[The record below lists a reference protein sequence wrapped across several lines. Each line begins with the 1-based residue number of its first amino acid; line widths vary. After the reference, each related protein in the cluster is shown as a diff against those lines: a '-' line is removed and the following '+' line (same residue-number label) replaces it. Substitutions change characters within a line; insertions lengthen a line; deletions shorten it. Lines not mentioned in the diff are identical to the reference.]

1 MTDRIGSSHMTQGS
15 ATYLTNDRFGNPNSA
30 LALNG
35 GWTQIPSGNY
45 FDSAQFTI
53 SVWVLPQQV
62 GYFARILDFGNENGQ
77 GANNFILGL
86 SYDNSK
92 KPFIY
97 MKSTS
102 GNLILDTTLTLN
114 QWQFLVAT
122 FDGSNVRIYLN
133 GQNVMTKQSAY
144 TFPLFRTNCFIG
156 KSNWKVDGFSSS
168 VLDDLRFYNRAL
180 TDSEVTQL
188 MNYRPPGEL
197 NFYVTILCFP
207 KDPEFSASIF
217 D

>member
-35 GWTQIPSGNY
+35 GWTQVPSGNY

-62 GYFARILDFGNENGQ
+62 GYFSRILDFGDGQ
-77 GANNFILGL
+77 GANNVIFGL
-86 SYDNSK
+86 SLENSK
-92 KPFIY
+92 KPYIY
-97 MKSTS
+97 LKSTS
-102 GNLILDTTLTLN
+102 GNLVSNTALTLD

-122 FDGSNVRIYLN
+122 FDGFNVRIYLN
-133 GQNVMTKQSAY
+133 GQNVMTQPSAF
-144 TFPLFRTNCFIG
+144 TFPLIRTNCFIG
-156 KSNWKVDGFSSS
+156 KSNWNSDGFSSS
-168 VLDDLRFYNRAL
+168 ILDDLRFYNRAL